1 MNRKRPF
8 SFHVLEPRA
17 GAVVFELEGRLRGD
31 HQSYEFQDEVIDR
44 LSAGLGR
51 VVLDFAAADAVDARG
66 VAILAAIFAAAE
78 NNGGELV
85 LASVPE
91 PIGKLLDIFWFL
103 KALPHV
109 DTVEQG
115 LVCCLA
121 PSESRRERASLAAR
135 GVAPQPPALWAH
147 G

>member
-1 MNRKRPF
+1 MTRKRPLN
-8 SFHVLEPRA
+8 FHVLEPRA

-31 HQSYEFQDEVIDR
+31 RQSYAFQDEVIDR
-44 LSAGLGR
+44 LSAGSGR
-51 VVLDFAAADAVDARG
+51 VVLDFAAVDAVDARG
-66 VAILAAIFAAAE
+66 VAILAAVFAAA
-78 NNGGELV
+78 NDAGGELV
-85 LASVPE
+85 LASMPR

-121 PSESRRERASLAAR
+121 PSEPRQERVGIAAR
-135 GVAPQPPALWAH
+135 AVDPPPPALWAH